1 MMSDKENERISKVY
15 CSYGRLEGTLSG
27 LVILISKG
35 LVTDVKQIRDIIESR
50 LRKEKKEG
58 LFGNS

>member
-1 MMSDKENERISKVY
+1 MMSNEENDRMSRVY

-35 LVTDVKQIRDIIESR
+35 LVTDVKEIRDIIESR

>member
-1 MMSDKENERISKVY
+1 MMSNEENDRMSRVC

-35 LVTDVKQIRDIIESR
+35 LVTDVKEIRDIIESR